1 MQQAERRQSFTLA
14 CPLGKPCCCVFSC
27 KLYSRVHA
35 CAAALQQLHTH
46 HSHALLCLCAAQA
59 FKRKGETYK
68 IVWPGKAEFVRMAAK
83 FGATIVPFAAIGCD
97 EAVTHHLS
105 AEELEQLQK
114 LLPPLPFRL
123 PWQQREEDAERL
135 RRIPAA
141 RVGVNA
147 TMEDLE
153 AFGKVGGCV
162 FEHISA
168 SLSCMM
174 IAYMQAASTVSAR

>member
-1 MQQAERRQSFTLA
+1 VLS
-14 CPLGKPCCCVFSC
+14 CV
-27 KLYSRVHA
+27 
-35 CAAALQQLHTH
+35 
-46 HSHALLCLCAAQA
+46 QA

-105 AEELEQLQK
+105 ADEVEQLQK
-114 LLPPLPFRL
+114 LLPPLPFKL
-123 PWQQREEDAERL
+123 PWQQSEEDAERL

-153 AFGKVGGCV
+153 AFGKVGTDYKSGRYIFFPYAQLDSSAGMHTSLCTLWGCW
-162 FEHISA
+162 S
-168 SLSCMM
+168 
-174 IAYMQAASTVSAR
+174 STWTCFQSSKMLTAGLEIDLT